1 MTYKVH
7 LIPVTHTHTHVNTH
21 THTHCIIPLQRQQTF
36 QEMHFFNIP
45 KHMPHHQI
53 YTSILFFFFFHYSQI
68 AYWILNIVFTL
79 RLIEAFCFQ
88 TVSCNV
94 FKQKTRSAIHCLQP
108 QSVISTTTEM
118 ETMCSMRTEFISKL
132 LSLSLLRRQKKML
145 A

>member
-21 THTHCIIPLQRQQTF
+21 TLYYPFTKTTNLPGNALLQNSQTHA
-36 QEMHFFNIP
+36 
-45 KHMPHHQI
+45 
-53 YTSILFFFFFHYSQI
+53 TSPDLYFYSVFFFHYSQI

-118 ETMCSMRTEFISKL
+118 ETMCSMRTEFISTL